1 MIPMNI
7 RNTTK
12 HTNGQIFL
20 SKSTLIIHCYLHD
33 HSYFKYHVMKEILTA
48 LMIWLGA
55 NTSLSTNFDT
65 PRVIFLPQQ
74 QLEQMFYG
82 DNEHL
87 PDALH
92 GMYHKDQDNI
102 YLPDT
107 WDRRSAWDMGVLVH
121 EMVHY
126 LQDMNEMKFN
136 CSQEMEKMA
145 WPIQQK
151 YLKQKHNYDWDYDKL
166 WFTMISNCNYGH

>member
-1 MIPMNI
+1 
-7 RNTTK
+7 
-12 HTNGQIFL
+12 
-20 SKSTLIIHCYLHD
+20 
-33 HSYFKYHVMKEILTA
+33 MKEILTA

-55 NTSLSTNFDT
+55 NTQFNTNYDI

-74 QLEQMFYG
+74 QLEDMFYG
-82 DNEHL
+82 DAEHL
-87 PDALH
+87 PDSLH
-92 GMYHKDQDNI
+92 GLYDRDVDTI
-102 YLPDT
+102 YLSDD

-126 LQDMNEMKFN
+126 LQDMNGIEFN
-136 CSQEMEKMA
+136 CMAEMEKTA
-145 WPIQQK
+145 WPIQHK

>member
-1 MIPMNI
+1 
-7 RNTTK
+7 
-12 HTNGQIFL
+12 
-20 SKSTLIIHCYLHD
+20 
-33 HSYFKYHVMKEILTA
+33 MKEILTA

-55 NTSLSTNFDT
+55 NTQFNTNYDI

-74 QLEQMFYG
+74 QLEDMFYG
-82 DNEHL
+82 DAEHL
-87 PDALH
+87 PDSLH
-92 GMYHKDQDNI
+92 GLYDRDVDTI
-102 YLPDT
+102 YLSDD

-126 LQDMNEMKFN
+126 LQDMNGITFN
-136 CSQEMEKMA
+136 CMAEMEKTA
-145 WPIQQK
+145 WPIQHK